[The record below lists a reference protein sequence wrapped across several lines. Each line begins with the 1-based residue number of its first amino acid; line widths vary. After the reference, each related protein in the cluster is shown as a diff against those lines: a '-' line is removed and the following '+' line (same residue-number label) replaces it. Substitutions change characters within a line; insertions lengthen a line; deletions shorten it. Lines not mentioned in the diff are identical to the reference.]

1 MVMILN
7 HCFTA
12 SIIYQDFIHGFQA
25 GRDTGT
31 ATLEVKLIQQVRAMR
46 EEFFHAIFLELNK
59 GYNTLDRS
67 MCLEILEG
75 YGVGTRALR
84 HLRGYWER
92 IHMVERA
99 GGYYGEP
106 FRRDIG
112 MMKGELISP
121 TIFNVVEDA
130 MVCH

>member
-1 MVMILN
+1 MTHFMGLGGG
-7 HCFTA
+7 
-12 SIIYQDFIHGFQA
+12 HG
-25 GRDTGT
+25 TGT

-59 GYNTLDRS
+59 AYNTLDRS